1 MVIPSKTRS
10 FGAVVYP
17 LPTELI
23 PMDLI
28 DARFSIV
35 IIWGNPTLGLNVGS
49 DGKSNPI
56 SLIWTLL
63 IFPIESLSTLIRA
76 PFPVSDVIVAIPGT
90 E

>member
-35 IIWGNPTLGLNVGS
+35 IIWGNPTLGLNVES

-63 IFPIESLSTLIRA
+63 ILPMDSPSTLIRA
-76 PFPVSDVIVAIPGT
+76 PFPVSDVIVVIPGT
-90 E
+90 A